1 MKKIFLAFVFAFV
14 SFAFADDVVLLRD
27 FVIDGAKV
35 QKKVR
40 VVSKQE
46 FDYDGKIIRDYSP
59 GDSDFI
65 YFYNADGKIEKTY
78 YTYNYKSKK
87 GVWWYEY
94 NIEKN
99 LTEIKTADYN
109 VIEYFYDDDTKLLV
123 KKNDSGFCDEK
134 YEYDQNGRMI
144 KSLDQWGESEYEY
157 NDTGNLVWMRN
168 GQGDESFYRYDS
180 KNRLVYDLLITFDD
194 NNVILERITEF
205 DDDNFT
211 ETMHTN
217 RLGDGNVS
225 YTSAEFYK
233 YNQEGLMVYSRNE
246 TESFSPSEFLL
257 GLRESESRNRT
268 VEYFYKYDDYGN
280 LMQTTKLID
289 GVETNFFYE
298 YSFWDNGN
306 VNTGIV
312 YEEVK

>member
-1 MKKIFLAFVFAFV
+1 MKKTFLVFVLALV
-14 SFAFADDVVLLRD
+14 SFAFAEDAVLLHD

-40 VVSKQE
+40 IVSKHE
-46 FDYDGKIIRDYSP
+46 YNYAGKIIRAYSP

-65 YFYNADGKIEKTY
+65 YFYNTDGMIEKLF
-78 YTYNYKSKK
+78 YTYGYESKK

-99 LTEIKTADYN
+99 LTEIKTADYS
-109 VIEYFYDDDTKLLV
+109 VVEYFYDDNTKLLV
-123 KKNDSGFCDEK
+123 RKNDSGGVDEK
-134 YEYDQNGRMI
+134 YEYDENGRII
-144 KSLDQWGESEYEY
+144 KITDQWDSFEYRY
-157 NDTGNLVWMRN
+157 NDAGNLIWKRN
-168 GQGDESFYRYDS
+168 GNGENFYRYDS
-180 KNRLVYDLLITFDD
+180 KNRLVYDLWITFSD

-217 RLGDGNVS
+217 RLGDGNVT
-225 YTSAEFYK
+225 YTSAEFHK
-233 YNQEGLMVYSRNE
+233 YNSQGLPLYSRYE
-246 TESFSPSEFLL
+246 TESFSTNEFVLSL
-257 GLRESESRNRT
+257 MTKPENRNWT
-268 VEYFYKYDDYGN
+268 TEYFYKYGDSEYCS
-280 LMQTTKLID
+280 QETKISK
-289 GVETNFFYE
+289 GVETNYFYE

-306 VNTGIV
+306 LNTVII